1 MLYVLATRTGLPR
14 LHVPE
19 AQGGLPSRPM
29 PCTYRG
35 TRASLG
41 RTVRAAYRGTPGKG
55 KGKGKPLRLAA
66 WLERAA
72 AD

>member
-1 MLYVLATRTGLPR
+1 
-14 LHVPE
+14 
-19 AQGGLPSRPM
+19 
-29 PCTYRG
+29 
-35 TRASLG
+35 
-41 RTVRAAYRGTPGKG
+41 VRAAYRGTPGTA